1 MAQLAQNI
9 EENYDGFYFL
19 PTESENEGD
28 PLGMNLAFFRFK
40 DEMANAIPIESSDM
54 GDKYHIAFFKP
65 DDEGYPKFDDSFEAI
80 LADPIVYINNLE
92 GTEIYGCICRK
103 TNKSEKWFEE
113 YLDHA
118 TNGEFRKKAI
128 QQLKAIN

>member
-1 MAQLAQNI
+1 MAQISDDI
-9 EENYDGFYFL
+9 EDNYDGFYFL
-19 PTESENEGD
+19 PVENEKGD
-28 PLGMNLAFFRFK
+28 DTLGMNLAFFRFK

-65 DDEGYPKFDDSFEAI
+65 DDEGYPKFEDSFEAI

-92 GTEIYGCICRK
+92 GTAIYGCICRK

-113 YLDHA
+113 YLNHA
-118 TNGEFRKKAI
+118 TNGEYRKKVI
-128 QQLKAIN
+128 DQLKAIN

>member
-1 MAQLAQNI
+1 MTQKSEAI
-9 EENYDGFYFL
+9 EDNYDGFYFL
-19 PTESENEGD
+19 PCEGDTEDD

-40 DEMANAIPIESSDM
+40 DEMANGIPVESSQI

-65 DDEGYPKFDDSFEAI
+65 DDEGYPQFDDSFEAI
-80 LADPIVYINNLE
+80 LADPIVYVNNLE
-92 GTEIYGCICRK
+92 GSSIYGCICRK

-118 TNGEFRKKAI
+118 TNGEFRKKVI
-128 QQLKAIN
+128 SQLRAIN